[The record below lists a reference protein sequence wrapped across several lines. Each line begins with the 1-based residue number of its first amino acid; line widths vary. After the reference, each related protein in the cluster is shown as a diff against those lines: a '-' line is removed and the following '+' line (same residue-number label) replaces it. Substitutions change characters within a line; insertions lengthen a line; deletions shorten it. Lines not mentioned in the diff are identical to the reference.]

1 MSLSR
6 NFKKPARF
14 AFPQLRIASLLIVF
28 FLAAAADL
36 AAAQVEAL
44 RRSARRSKLLVS
56 KFMAS
61 THVPGVSVAIVENS
75 EYEWGGGFGLA
86 DVENNSPAS
95 EHTLFRLASIS
106 KSLPRARNTT
116 LGARASRSRR
126 PCPEILP
133 GISAEAVA
141 DHHTPDDGTPGRHPS
156 LQNRPG

>member
-28 FLAAAADL
+28 FLAAAANL
-36 AAAQVEAL
+36 AAAQE
-44 RRSARRSKLLVS
+44 SKLSPEKRTQIEAAVS

-86 DVENNSPAS
+86 DVEYNSPAS
-95 EHTLFRLASIS
+95 
-106 KSLPRARNTT
+106 
-116 LGARASRSRR
+116 
-126 PCPEILP
+126 
-133 GISAEAVA
+133 
-141 DHHTPDDGTPGRHPS
+141 
-156 LQNRPG
+156 